1 MPRIELAPQVGGD
14 FERILDHLAAHQ
26 AAHIEARLR
35 EIVTAIDV
43 LETNPLIGRPAGNGK
58 RELVIGKGPH
68 GYAALYRYV
77 DSLDIV
83 FVLAVRAQSEAG
95 FAH

>member
-1 MPRIELAPQVGGD
+1 MPRIELAPEVGED
-14 FERILDHLAAHQ
+14 FERILDHLVSHQ

-43 LETNPLIGRPAGNGK
+43 LETNPLIGRPASNGK

-68 GYAALYRYV
+68 GYVALYHYV

-83 FVLAVRAQSEAG
+83 FVLAVRAQREAG
-95 FAH
+95 FTH